1 MPTITTFEEKLESFK
16 KCHNFVFFCQTW
28 LVVCCTFTQLNCF
41 VVFGKP
47 MHWGAHIWASSY
59 FETQHSLHR
68 QNSIEEFKRLF
79 WPDVTVR
86 FFVFGSWNFIPI
98 VSGNKFYETWKHNI
112 RSNHIYPNTQNGKF
126 SWNGCYFVPWTMN
139 MLKMTILVK
148 KEILMSTMT
157 MKATKENL
165 LAVGNEGVL
174 VRLVKRSWQ
183 CLALSMVLWEITFLE
198 GKWTIVQNISDLGA
212 WKHLVPGRSCLP
224 EPLVDQGE
232 YYHRHRCH
240 NHPCHHWSRHLV
252 VLISKAEPLV
262 ERDGTVAVLV
272 DRLELVRRASLMF
285 NPIKLVIMDHD
296 DDEGEDDVEDD
307 GEEGV
312 CWPATSR
319 SQTSWGAPLLRWSSH
334 QTRPQTPGY

>member
-1 MPTITTFEEKLESFK
+1 MG
-16 KCHNFVFFCQTW
+16 FCQTW

-148 KEILMSTMT
+148 KRYWCQRWQWRRRKKTSLQS
-157 MKATKENL
+157 ATKASL
-165 LAVGNEGVL
+165 
-174 VRLVKRSWQ
+174 
-183 CLALSMVLWEITFLE
+183 
-198 GKWTIVQNISDLGA
+198 SDLSNAAGSVWLWA
-212 WKHLVPGRSCLP
+212 GFCEKSHLWKGS
-224 EPLVDQGE
+224 EPL
-232 YYHRHRCH
+232 Y
-240 NHPCHHWSRHLV
+240 
-252 VLISKAEPLV
+252 K
-262 ERDGTVAVLV
+262 
-272 DRLELVRRASLMF
+272 
-285 NPIKLVIMDHD
+285 
-296 DDEGEDDVEDD
+296 
-307 GEEGV
+307 
-312 CWPATSR
+312 TSV
-319 SQTSWGAPLLRWSSH
+319 T
-334 QTRPQTPGY
+334 

>member
-1 MPTITTFEEKLESFK
+1 
-16 KCHNFVFFCQTW
+16 
-28 LVVCCTFTQLNCF
+28 
-41 VVFGKP
+41 
-47 MHWGAHIWASSY
+47 
-59 FETQHSLHR
+59 
-68 QNSIEEFKRLF
+68 
-79 WPDVTVR
+79 
-86 FFVFGSWNFIPI
+86 
-98 VSGNKFYETWKHNI
+98 
-112 RSNHIYPNTQNGKF
+112 
-126 SWNGCYFVPWTMN
+126 MN

-183 CLALSMVLWEITFLE
+183 CLALNMVLWEITFLK

-224 EPLVDQGE
+224 EPLVKLKITINHPNC
-232 YYHRHRCH
+232 HRHRCH
-240 NHPCHHWSRHLV
+240 NHPCHQWSRHLV

-285 NPIKLVIMDHD
+285 NPIKLAIMDHD
-296 DDEGEDDVEDD
+296 DDEDEDDVEDD

-319 SQTSWGAPLLRWSSH
+319 SQTSWGAPQLRWSSH
-334 QTRPQTPGY
+334 RTRPQTPGHWWWKMLIILKNIFNLSPQLLVFFFHQSQLLYNFLQGVVFRVW